1 MLNMKGCN
9 SGCGLDWERKYPGEG
24 IRVQLEAG
32 GVRFHTSIVMGEL
45 AWHRVRYGKPG
56 NATIVYKATMVA
68 GIHPVRIFSD
78 VSPVPDG

>member
-1 MLNMKGCN
+1 MKGCN
-9 SGCGLDWERKYPGEG
+9 SGCGLDGERKYPGEG
-24 IRVQLEAG
+24 IRVQLEVG
-32 GVRFHTSIVMGEL
+32 GGGFHSFIVMAEL
-45 AWHRVRYGKPG
+45 TRHRVLYAKPG